1 MELSILIMCFA
12 AILKN
17 EIGWFDDTG
26 NTSSMLSS
34 RLESDATLLRTIV
47 VDRSTILLQNV
58 GLLVASLIIAF
69 ILNWRITL
77 VVLAAYPLLIC
88 GHISEVKLSA
98 LGLMKIKFCSISM
111 KLIYLPFF
119 FFLFSSTETFLAR
132 LRWQLEQNISKS

>member
-1 MELSILIMCFA
+1 MCIA
-12 AILKN
+12 AILRN
-17 EIGWFDDTG
+17 EIGWFDDTN

-77 VVLAAYPLLIC
+77 VVLAAYPLIIS
-88 GHISEVKLSA
+88 GHISEVINDLHSA
-98 LGLMKIKFCSISM
+98 DLKKNYIS
-111 KLIYLPFF
+111 
-119 FFLFSSTETFLAR
+119 T
-132 LRWQLEQNISKS
+132 